1 MYWTRKRLFT
11 IRQWQEKKEKKKTR
25 NKKQNHEKLKQHKE
39 LRIRLRRGIF
49 HQKGPNWSLGHWA
62 AFLRLVVVLMMRL
75 ARGARPADRKTRFGH
90 LLSQLG

>member
-1 MYWTRKRLFT
+1 MAG
-11 IRQWQEKKEKKKTR
+11 KKEKK
-25 NKKQNHEKLKQHKE
+25 NKKQIHEKLKQYKE

-75 ARGARPADRKTRFGH
+75 ARGVRPAGRKTRFGH
-90 LLSQLG
+90 LLSHLG